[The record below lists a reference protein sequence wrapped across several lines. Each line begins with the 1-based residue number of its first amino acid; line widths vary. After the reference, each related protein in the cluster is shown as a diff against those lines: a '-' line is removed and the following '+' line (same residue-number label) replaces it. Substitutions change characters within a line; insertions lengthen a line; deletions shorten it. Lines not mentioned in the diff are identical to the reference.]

1 MTYYLLKPCK
11 GHAGYLSNM
20 KEKTQV
26 DLRTAIGLLESN
38 GYEVMDVKHLLI
50 AKKDIEV
57 TVYPNGK
64 LLVKTD
70 DENTARLAAEAIYDI
85 ILSNREQ

>member
-20 KEKTQV
+20 KKRTKV
-26 DLRTAIGLLESN
+26 DLRTAVGLLESN
-38 GYEVMDVKHLLI
+38 GYDVMDIKHLLI

-70 DENTARLAAEAIYDI
+70 DGDDARQAAEAIYSI
-85 ILSNREQ
+85 ILSDSEP

>member
-20 KEKTQV
+20 KKKTRV
-26 DLRTAIGLLESN
+26 DLSYAIGQLESN

-50 AKKDIEV
+50 AKKDVEV

-70 DENTARLAAEAIYDI
+70 DENDARKAAEAIYDI
-85 ILSNREQ
+85 ILPDPEQ

>member
-20 KEKTQV
+20 KKKTKV
-26 DLRTAIGLLESN
+26 DLKAAIGLLESK

-50 AKKDIEV
+50 ARKDVEV

-64 LLVKTD
+64 LLLKV
-70 DENTARLAAEAIYDI
+70 DEEEDARHAAEEVYAI
-85 ILSNREQ
+85 ILPEPEQ